1 MPAHLRV
8 PPSIIL
14 ALLALSFGVAVA
26 QPVATESDV
35 NQAMDILPKD
45 MQKSLNTQ
53 LPSDAINQ
61 GPASS
66 SLSPHCQEL
75 LAQIQR
81 AKLDPPA
88 AQSGRV
94 LVPLPL
100 AQPELQINAS
110 NSGHGH
116 LGIGMG
122 TGHSRRSQLELQY
135 DRECR

>member
-1 MPAHLRV
+1 MLANLRV
-8 PPSIIL
+8 LPLMIL
-14 ALLALSFGVAVA
+14 ALLLLWFGAAAA
-26 QPVATESDV
+26 QPVATESDI

-61 GPASS
+61 GAASA

-75 LAQIQR
+75 LAEIQR
-81 AKLDPPA
+81 ATLAPPA
-88 AQSGRV
+88 GQSGRV

-110 NSGHGH
+110 NGGHGH

-122 TGHSRRSQLELQY
+122 TGISRRSRLELQY